1 MKILD
6 IKLFIVFII
15 GLINVG
21 PSKEMLLWSEQGM
34 FQGLDWGSV
43 SKFLCSSSLIISQ
56 NVFLTLIL
64 V

>member
-1 MKILD
+1 MMILD

-34 FQGLDWGSV
+34 FQGLD
-43 SKFLCSSSLIISQ
+43 
-56 NVFLTLIL
+56 IL
-64 V
+64 HK